1 MRSPRLS
8 HFAHAPV
15 AFVILIAASLSVAC
29 TSQQRLTSDATP
41 CSTKEVRI
49 VPSEFSRTGSTT
61 AWCAE
66 CKGKLYQCASTAD
79 RTRTQCQLARA
90 EGVCQ

>member
-1 MRSPRLS
+1 M
-8 HFAHAPV
+8 
-15 AFVILIAASLSVAC
+15 LIAAVLVAAC

-41 CSTKEVRI
+41 CSTKEVQI
-49 VPSEFSRTGSTT
+49 VPSEFSRSGSTT

-79 RTRTQCQLARA
+79 RTRTQCKLARA